1 MTEVKQKQNI
11 FLFHGDDT
19 HTIAK
24 KVAAWKELFEKKY
37 GKQTVS
43 IIDAASDDW
52 TEDEL
57 LGICKKSVSSQSL
70 FASESFVIVKN
81 IFSDAAYR
89 ERLGSFFVDSA
100 PKLTPSTFLLFVE
113 RRIDKRLSLY
123 KSFCDLEKG
132 GLLKIENFSIPRGAE
147 LAQWIKQEI
156 KRLKSLIAD
165 DALQLFVQRYDPV
178 RAYSSRQSDEVQYD
192 LWLLSSELHKLA
204 LYASGRRIERSDVEL
219 LCPMRSQSH
228 VFDLIAAL
236 LKRDTHSSIVKAHV
250 LLAQQDSRDN
260 SSVLGLCSFLQNQ
273 LRDMLIVQDM
283 LKQKR
288 SEQQIA
294 HALQWQKVE
303 RVRIVAR
310 QVRSITADFFKNA
323 LLMLIDLERSL
334 KSRPLQ
340 PQSAFFYTLA
350 RILELK

>member
-1 MTEVKQKQNI
+1 MTQAKQKQHI
-11 FLFHGDDT
+11 YLFHGDDT
-19 HTIAK
+19 YTIAK
-24 KVAAWKELFEKKY
+24 NIVAWYETFEKKY
-37 GKQTVS
+37 NSQA
-43 IIDAASDDW
+43 IFEIDVESGEW
-52 TEDEL
+52 TEDKL
-57 LGICKKSVSSQSL
+57 LGACKKSIASKSL

-81 IFSDAAYR
+81 IFSNATYR
-89 ERLGSFFVDSA
+89 EKLGSFFIDSIPTLA
-100 PKLTPSTFLLFVE
+100 PSIFLLFTE
-113 RRIDKRLSLY
+113 QRIDKRLSLY
-123 KSFCDLEKG
+123 KSFCSMEKK
-132 GLLKIENFSIPRGAE
+132 GLLKIKDFPIPRGTA
-147 LAQWIKQEI
+147 LVQWADREI
-156 KRLKSLIAD
+156 KTLGTSITD
-165 DALQLFVQRYDPV
+165 DALQCFIQRYDPP
-178 RAYSSRQSDEVQYD
+178 RASFSRQTDEPTYD

-204 LYASGRRIERSDVEL
+204 SYAFGRHIVRNDVEL
-219 LCPMRSQSH
+219 LCPTRAQSH

-236 LKRDTHSSIVKAHV
+236 LKRDVRSSIAHAHA
-250 LLAQQDSRDN
+250 LLSQQDSRDS

-310 QVRSITADFFKNA
+310 QVKSASADFLKNA
-323 LLMLIDLERSL
+323 LLTLIDLERSL